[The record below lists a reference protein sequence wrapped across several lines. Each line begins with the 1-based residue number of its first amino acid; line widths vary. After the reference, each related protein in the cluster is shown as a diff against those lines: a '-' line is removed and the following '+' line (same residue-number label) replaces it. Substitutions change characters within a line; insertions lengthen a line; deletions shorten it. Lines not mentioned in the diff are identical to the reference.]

1 MLIDARPPTA
11 EVYTRHHNRPTVTS
25 PTANGSYNRAMPYR
39 ILFIT
44 AEYAP
49 LAKTGGLADVSTALT
64 RYLYRGGHDVRV
76 FMPYYR
82 QVAAAGLALWPVEFL
97 QDLEMTVGEHRY
109 RYRVLTGAAPGADLQ
124 LYFIDCPEL
133 YDRPGIYGE
142 TADEAR
148 RFLLLTRAALEC
160 AQRMAFAPHILHCND
175 WHAAFG
181 PLLLKTSY
189 AWDQLFAATRSVLTI
204 HNVAYQGVFGAEHAD
219 ELGLDDASWLLHQ
232 QDLAEGLVNSLLH
245 GILYAD
251 LVTTVSPG
259 YAREICTPEYGAGLD
274 SFLRARGERVVGIL
288 NGVDYEEWDP
298 STDRYLPV
306 RFSPDD
312 LTGKTAV
319 RRALSAR
326 VGIAI
331 PDGVALIG
339 MISRLVGQ
347 KGIDL
352 IIPVL
357 PEFLRRGDCALV
369 VLGTG
374 EARYEDF
381 FAGLALEFPGQV
393 AFHRGYSEELAHWI
407 EAGADMF
414 LMPSQYEPCGLN
426 QMYSLR
432 YGTAPIVR
440 RTGGLAD
447 SVVHYSRDDGTGT
460 GVVFDH
466 YEVASLRW
474 ALDYAIRLYREPAQ
488 WARLVANAMRQD
500 YSWTQQGACYL
511 EQYARLVGP
520 S

>member
-1 MLIDARPPTA
+1 
-11 EVYTRHHNRPTVTS
+11 
-25 PTANGSYNRAMPYR
+25 MPYR
-39 ILFIT
+39 VLFIC

-64 RYLYRGGHDVRV
+64 RYLHRSGHDVRV

-82 QVAAAGLALWPVEFL
+82 QVAEAGLTLWPVEFL
-97 QDLEMTVGEHRY
+97 QDLEMTLGEHRY
-109 RYRVLTGAAPGADLQ
+109 QYSVLTGAAPGSDLQ

-133 YDRPGIYGE
+133 YDRPAIYGE
-142 TADEAR
+142 TDDEAR
-148 RFLLLTRAALEC
+148 RFLLLTRAALEG

-175 WHAAFG
+175 WHSAFG
-181 PLLLKTSY
+181 PLLLKTTY

-204 HNVAYQGVFGAEHAD
+204 HNVGYQGVFGAEHAA
-219 ELGLDDASWLLHQ
+219 ELGLGDASWLLHQ
-232 QDLAEGLVNSLLH
+232 QDLAAGRVNTLLH

-251 LVTTVSPG
+251 LVTTVSPT

-274 SFLRARGERVVGIL
+274 GFLRARGERVVGIF

-306 RFSPDD
+306 RFGAGD
-312 LTGKTAV
+312 LAGKAAM
-319 RRALSAR
+319 RRALATR
-326 VGIAI
+326 VGITV
-331 PDGVALIG
+331 PDGAPLIG
-339 MISRLVGQ
+339 LISRLVGQ

-352 IIPVL
+352 IMAVL
-357 PEFLRRGDCALV
+357 PELLRRDDCALV
-369 VLGTG
+369 AIGTG

-381 FAGLALEFPGQV
+381 FARLAREFPQRV
-393 AFHRGYSEELAHWI
+393 AFHRGYSEELAHWV
-407 EAGADMF
+407 EAGADAF

-460 GVVFDH
+460 GIVFDQ
-466 YEVASLRW
+466 YEPASLRW

-488 WARLVANAMRQD
+488 WSRLVANAMRQD
-500 YSWTQQGACYL
+500 YSWTRQGARYID
-511 EQYARLVGP
+511 EYARLVGP
-520 S
+520 A